1 MNILRYKEYVGVFDF
16 DPEARLFHGDVTCI
30 QDVVTF
36 QGESVSELEQALR
49 HSVEEYLSLCE
60 KTGKEPDKPYS
71 GDIRLRLGPA
81 LHRDVAMA
89 AAASGL
95 SLNAWMKKTLEQQA
109 HKTLKQ

>member
-1 MNILRYKEYVGVFDF
+1 MNILRYKDYIGVFDF
-16 DPEARLFHGDVTCI
+16 DPEARLFHGDVTGI

-49 HSVEEYLSLCE
+49 HSIDEYLSLCK
-60 KTGKEPDKPYS
+60 KTGKKPDKPYS

-95 SLNAWMKKTLEQQA
+95 SLNAWMKKVLEQQA
-109 HKTLKQ
+109 HNTLKQ